1 MYYNKTS
8 IELVITD
15 NILKIYQTKVEN
27 ERFYSIVKT
36 TTINTFGKLEL
47 ESMYKHYN
55 SPFY

>member
-8 IELVITD
+8 VELVITD
-15 NILKIYQTKVEN
+15 DILKIYQRKVED

-36 TTINTFGKLEL
+36 TAINTFSRSEL
-47 ESMYKHYN
+47 ESIYKHYN